1 VTINGATLGINNA
14 FSSSRSIVVGSNG
27 ATINA
32 SGLGDNGVQTFSG
45 VISGNGNLVIAAN
58 GSVSS
63 AGDNSMILSGN
74 NTYTGTTTI
83 TSGVVRAS
91 TDAAFGNASNT
102 LVLDGGGLYVAN
114 DSSTTIN
121 RAIQLGSGGGTFR
134 MAEYYQTFQT
144 NYGFLDLLQLF
155 PEVSVSGTY
164 QSGVLTV
171 NGAISGSGN
180 LSIVEGGVV
189 NLNASNSFTG
199 ETAFNNSGSAEGT
212 ILNLGNVNALRNST
226 LNINSGDNAT
236 VNFTAAGTNTY
247 NLGALKGSGNLNN
260 SGDTLSVGGNGQS
273 TTYSGSL
280 SGAGGL
286 IKTGAGTMTLSGNNS
301 YSGGTV
307 INGGV
312 LQIGNGANSGAIS
325 GNITNN
331 ALLVFNR
338 AGSNSFGGVISGS
351 GSLTQAGTG
360 TLTLSSANSYTGTT
374 RIAAG
379 KLNIGNVNALAGS
392 TLDLNGNDYGTIG
405 FGAGSSALYNLG
417 GLSGVRNLSFGSNS
431 LAIGGN
437 GQSTTYSGSLSGSGS
452 VTKSGEGTLTLIGNN
467 SYGDTTIS
475 AGTLQVGN
483 GGAYGTLGSGNILNN
498 GVLAFN
504 RSGTAT
510 VSNSIS
516 GTGSLSQNGGGTIL
530 ISGNNTYTGGT
541 MINAGTLL
549 TSSNERLADT
559 GAVTVNTGAAF
570 KLGGNETIGSLN
582 GAGSAD
588 LGSKN
593 LTLSSGGFSGVIS
606 GSGDIYKTGTGV
618 FTLSGNSSGFTGDLY
633 LQGGSVV
640 AGSSTAL
647 NANNFVLLSAES
659 TFTAN
664 QDLVLGG
671 IDQNGGI
678 IDGSGVI
685 TSIST
690 ITRSGEFN
698 AVLADVTGYNSGVLK
713 LGGGTTTLGAANTYT
728 GTTKV
733 SEGTLALG
741 GGGSLASNSSAQ
753 INSGATLD
761 LAAKNQSLK
770 DVKANGTITGTG
782 TMTVTGTLS
791 GSGTVAADTVV
802 NGTHS
807 PGNSPGIQS
816 FGGNLT
822 YQPGATMLW
831 QLADNTTSNSP
842 LAYDQVIAGGNLT
855 FNGGTTLQLSFNDVG
870 SLVNWTDALWTTDQS
885 WTIYQVS
892 GLTSG
897 LENLSI
903 ASYASLLDAN
913 GNEFGTSLTGGSFS
927 IAQNGQNVVL
937 NYNAAPPAEAIPEP
951 STYALFGLGALAL
964 VIAYRRKS
972 QQAGS

>member
-1 VTINGATLGINNA
+1 M
-14 FSSSRSIVVGSNG
+14 S
-27 ATINA
+27 
-32 SGLGDNGVQTFSG
+32 
-45 VISGNGNLVIAAN
+45 
-58 GSVSS
+58 
-63 AGDNSMILSGN
+63 
-74 NTYTGTTTI
+74 
-83 TSGVVRAS
+83 
-91 TDAAFGNASNT
+91 
-102 LVLDGGGLYVAN
+102 
-114 DSSTTIN
+114 
-121 RAIQLGSGGGTFR
+121 
-134 MAEYYQTFQT
+134 
-144 NYGFLDLLQLF
+144 
-155 PEVSVSGTY
+155 
-164 QSGVLTV
+164 
-171 NGAISGSGN
+171 
-180 LSIVEGGVV
+180 
-189 NLNASNSFTG
+189 
-199 ETAFNNSGSAEGT
+199 
-212 ILNLGNVNALRNST
+212 
-226 LNINSGDNAT
+226 
-236 VNFTAAGTNTY
+236 
-247 NLGALKGSGNLNN
+247 
-260 SGDTLSVGGNGQS
+260 
-273 TTYSGSL
+273 
-280 SGAGGL
+280 
-286 IKTGAGTMTLSGNNS
+286 LSGNNS

-312 LQIGNGANSGAIS
+312 LQISNGANSGEIS

-331 ALLVFNR
+331 ALLVYNR

-392 TLDLNGNDYGTIG
+392 TLDLKGNDYGTIG

-431 LAIGGN
+431 LSIGGN

-452 VTKSGEGTLTLIGNN
+452 LTKSGEGTLTLLGNN

-504 RSGTAT
+504 RSGTTT

-549 TSSNERLADT
+549 TSGNERLADT

-570 KLGGNETIGSLN
+570 RLGGNETIGSLN

-588 LGSKN
+588 LGANN
-593 LTLSSGGFSGVIS
+593 LTLSSGSFSGALA
-606 GSGDIYKTGTGV
+606 GSGDLYKTGADA
-618 FTLSGNSSGFTGDLY
+618 FTLSGTSSGFTGDLY
-633 LQGGSVV
+633 LQNGSVV

-647 NANNFVLLSAES
+647 NANNFVLMSAGS

-664 QDLVLGG
+664 QDIVLGG

-698 AVLADVTGYNSGVLK
+698 AVLADVKGFNSGVLK
-713 LGGGTTTLGAANTYT
+713 LGSGTTTLGAANTYT

-733 SEGTLALG
+733 TEGTLALG
-741 GGGSLASNSSAQ
+741 AGGALASNSSAQ
-753 INSGATLD
+753 VASGATLN
-761 LAAKNQSLK
+761 LAAKNQTLA
-770 DVKANGTITGTG
+770 DVKVNGTVSGSG
-782 TMTVTGTLS
+782 SLTVTGTLS
-791 GSGTVAADTVV
+791 GSGTVNPDTVV
-802 NGTHS
+802 TGTHS
-807 PGNSPGIQS
+807 PGNSPGIQT

-822 YQPGATMLW
+822 YQPGSSMVW

-842 LAYDQVIAGGNLT
+842 VVYDQVIVGGNLT
-855 FNGGTTLQLSFNDVG
+855 FNGATSLQLVFNDVG
-870 SLVNWTDALWTTDQS
+870 SLVNWTDSLWSSNQS
-885 WTIYQVS
+885 WTIFQVS
-892 GLTSG
+892 GATTG
-897 LENLSI
+897 LNNFTI
-903 ASYASLLDAN
+903 ASGTLFDAY
-913 GNEFGTSLTGGSFS
+913 GNDFATTLAGSSFS
-927 IAQNGQNVVL
+927 ITQSGQNVVL
-937 NYNAAPPAEAIPEP
+937 NYNTPAPVGVPEP

-964 VIAYRRKS
+964 VIAVRRKRH
-972 QQAGS
+972 QAGI